1 MTSRFPSRL
10 TIASPSLHSL
20 KWLITGAGG
29 MVGRDLRDA
38 LTARG
43 EVVVALT
50 RSDLDITDSRSV
62 NAVIDEHAPS
72 IILNCAAY
80 TKVDQAEVEES
91 VANAIN
97 GSSVELLAA
106 AANAVGALLVHI
118 SSDFVFDGTSKT
130 PYEVTHATGPLSAY
144 GRSKLLGELAA
155 THAEKHLIV
164 RTSWL
169 FGVHGPNF
177 VEAIRGQIAKG
188 TNPLR
193 VVADQR
199 GRPTYTPHLADAI
212 LRLARLAHE
221 SETARGIVHY
231 ADGDECSWFDF
242 ATAIAEESGSDV
254 TIKPVATDEFPR
266 PAKRP
271 AYSVLST
278 ERYERLTG
286 VAPES
291 WREGL
296 REYLSIRN

>member
-1 MTSRFPSRL
+1 
-10 TIASPSLHSL
+10 
-20 KWLITGAGG
+20 
-29 MVGRDLRDA
+29 MVGHDLHDA

-43 EVVVALT
+43 EDSVPLS
-50 RSDLDITDSRSV
+50 RSDLDITDSLRV
-62 NAVIDEHAPS
+62 NAAVAEHAPH
-72 IILNCAAY
+72 IIINCAAY

-106 AANAVGALLVHI
+106 AANTVSALLVHL
-118 SSDFVFDGTSKT
+118 SSDFVFDGTSRV
-130 PYEVTHATGPLSAY
+130 PYDVTDPTGPLSSY

-177 VEAIRGQIAKG
+177 VEAIRNQIRKG

-199 GRPTYTPHLADAI
+199 GRPTYTPHLANAI
-212 LRLARLAHE
+212 IRLARLAYE
-221 SETARGIVHY
+221 SSDAQGIVHY
-231 ADGDECSWFDF
+231 ADAGECTWFDF
-242 ATAIAEESGSDV
+242 AVAIAEESGSEITV
-254 TIKPVATDEFPR
+254 TPVSTDEFPR

-286 VAPES
+286 VAPEL
-291 WREGL
+291 WCEGL
-296 REYLSIRN
+296 REYLTVRN